1 MSQTTIG
8 IDNEMKK
15 VEKGDFY
22 GETGNDFEEMYLVS
36 FIFGEAYPYK
46 EIFFIESKKNYT
58 QIYLDKQKVRIR
70 KTLSEWEKE
79 LQLYGFVRTHKSYLV
94 NIKKV
99 KYIKKAIYLKN
110 GNKIPI
116 GRVYMQ
122 NVKSS
127 YLDFLKKRE
136 R

>member
-1 MSQTTIG
+1 MR
-8 IDNEMKK
+8 
-15 VEKGDFY
+15 V
-22 GETGNDFEEMYLVS
+22 
-36 FIFGEAYPYK
+36 
-46 EIFFIESKKNYT
+46 
-58 QIYLDKQKVRIR
+58 R

-99 KYIKKAIYLKN
+99 KYIKKEIWLKN

>member
-1 MSQTTIG
+1 M
-8 IDNEMKK
+8 
-15 VEKGDFY
+15 
-22 GETGNDFEEMYLVS
+22 
-36 FIFGEAYPYK
+36 
-46 EIFFIESKKNYT
+46 
-58 QIYLDKQKVRIR
+58 RIR

-99 KYIKKAIYLKN
+99 KYIKKEIYLKN
-110 GNKIPI
+110 GNQIPI